1 MILTVANLKGGSGRT
16 ATSLMLALVASEY
29 GKRVRVVDADP
40 QGAVTKE
47 VKYAIKEDD
56 PLPFPAD
63 SIPIYES
70 NAEKCALIDRI
81 LNSSSGY
88 DLTIIDTPS
97 HSPATTRILSTVS
110 DFVVVPAFPSFP
122 DLDPTLATI
131 KSVVG
136 PYAVLL
142 NRIGQ
147 AITLEAEFLLHLKE
161 KNASIFDTA
170 IPDVKRFKQAFEGR
184 MGGNFHGYE
193 LVFEEIQ
200 EMLRSR
206 IDVAWATTHQPKN
219 TTAPS

>member
-16 ATSLMLALVASEY
+16 TTSLMLAQVASEH
-29 GKRVRVVDADP
+29 GTSVRVVDADP
-40 QGAVTKE
+40 LGRAAKTA
-47 VKYAIKEDD
+47 KYAIAESD
-56 PLPFPAD
+56 PLPFPVD
-63 SIPIYES
+63 SIPIYE
-70 NAEKCALIDRI
+70 NRAEKYPLIDRI
-81 LNSSSGY
+81 LDSSSDH
-88 DLTIIDTPS
+88 DLTVIDAPS

-142 NRIGQ
+142 NRIGR

-170 IPDVKRFKQAFEGR
+170 IPDVKRFKKAFEGR

-206 IDVAWATTHQPKN
+206 IDATWGTTHQPKN